1 MLHHM
6 LHYMLHRI
14 GELDRIVMMKGKWLK
29 MIYNKK
35 KDIEVRNNGKTVLGL
50 RIFFCES
57 GTSIVSGYAVVADV
71 LGPLSS
77 QDWEGLRDRHCIP
90 GGLFYKKGKNY
101 GWVLKGVK
109 RLRHP
114 VRIARKDGSVGSQIG
129 PGAPLFSEEPSTEPH

>member
-77 QDWEGLRDRHCIP
+77 QDWDRIGRACVTAIASQEASFTKGQKLWLGPEGGQAL
-90 GGLFYKKGKNY
+90 
-101 GWVLKGVK
+101 
-109 RLRHP
+109 
-114 VRIARKDGSVGSQIG
+114 AA
-129 PGAPLFSEEPSTEPH
+129 PGAHCTQRRISGQSDWPWRTAIL